1 MSKCIPEKWQSW
13 LKTEH
18 LDNFESWWALSLE
31 AVDETNLDRG
41 GWSTVYTY
49 RHKGKSFYVKR
60 QSNHLSRGFSS
71 RLRKIPTF
79 EMEFQQ
85 IGRYKKNEIPCID
98 PVFFETRKVGGESN
112 LEYQAILVTEALEGW
127 VALDRLLSGDE
138 VIGYQNKVQLC
149 AALAS
154 SISHL
159 HSAGIEHYN
168 LYPKHI
174 FVRPSADG
182 FEVRFIDL
190 ETSRSNF
197 GLLKKKCR
205 DIETLS
211 RRTTGISKANRL
223 RFLLQYFGKTRVDP
237 QIRRAIGIIQKRS
250 DRKNK
255 RAS

>member
-1 MSKCIPEKWQSW
+1 

-18 LDNFESWWALSLE
+18 LDNFESWWTLSLE

-49 RHKGKSFYVKR
+49 RHKGKLFYVKR
-60 QSNHLSRGFSS
+60 QSNHLSRSLSS
-71 RLRKIPTF
+71 GLRKIPTF

-85 IGRYKKNEIPCID
+85 IGRYIQNEIPCID
-98 PVFFETRKVGGESN
+98 PVFFETRKVDGELN
-112 LEYQAILVTEALEGW
+112 LEYQAILVSEALEGCI
-127 VALDRLLSGDE
+127 ALDALLYGGE
-138 VIGYQNKVQLC
+138 AIVYKRKVQLC

-174 FVRPSADG
+174 FIRPSADG

-190 ETSRSNF
+190 ETSRSHF

-205 DIETLS
+205 DIETLP
-211 RRTTGISKANRL
+211 RRTIGVSKANRL

-237 QIRRAIGIIQKRS
+237 QIRRTIGIIQKRS
-250 DRKNK
+250 D
-255 RAS
+255 